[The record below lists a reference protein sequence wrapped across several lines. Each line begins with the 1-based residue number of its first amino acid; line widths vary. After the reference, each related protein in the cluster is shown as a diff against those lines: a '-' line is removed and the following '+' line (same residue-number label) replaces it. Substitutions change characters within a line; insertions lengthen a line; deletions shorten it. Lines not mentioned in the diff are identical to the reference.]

1 MTLDVACSIRVPGS
15 NLTLRDPDGNDS
27 TFRMR
32 VSASDRAHV
41 RAYLVDGCLITD
53 GQRCDYLVIPN
64 ARSAV
69 FIELKG
75 GDVEKGISQLE
86 QSVKILATELNGR
99 LKFAV
104 LVPSRCPLPAYELQ
118 KAMDRFRRQYAV
130 KLRVRNREY
139 SCSSDEFS

>member
-1 MTLDVACSIRVPGS
+1 MALDGECAIGVPGS

-32 VSASDRAHV
+32 ITASDRSHV
-41 RAYLVDGCLITD
+41 HAYSVDGCLITD

-64 ARSAV
+64 AGSAV

-86 QSVKILATELNGR
+86 QSVKVLASELNGR

-118 KAMDRFRRQYAV
+118 KAMDRFRRQHAV